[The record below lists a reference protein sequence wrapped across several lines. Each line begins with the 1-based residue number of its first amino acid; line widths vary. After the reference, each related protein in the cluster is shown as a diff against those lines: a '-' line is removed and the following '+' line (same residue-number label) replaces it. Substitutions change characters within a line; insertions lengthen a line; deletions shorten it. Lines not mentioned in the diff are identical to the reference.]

1 MKQPVQI
8 SALPLLQC
16 QTVIIECGLVGIETT
31 STMSKL
37 ANLLRCEIKD
47 LSQLPFALPDLFFRP
62 LAFGDVHHGSHEL
75 DTPRFVAQGHNMDML
90 DGPILHHQ
98 AMLKI
103 KIFLCLGRVV
113 DGLLYEVFVVGMNS
127 LED

>member
-62 LAFGDVHHGSHEL
+62 LALGDVHHGSHEL
-75 DTPRFVAQGHNMDML
+75 DPPRFVAQGHNMDIL
-90 DGPILHHQ
+90 DAPTLRHQ

-103 KIFLCLGRVV
+103 K
-113 DGLLYEVFVVGMNS
+113 VFVS
-127 LED
+127 LGPLFDVLL